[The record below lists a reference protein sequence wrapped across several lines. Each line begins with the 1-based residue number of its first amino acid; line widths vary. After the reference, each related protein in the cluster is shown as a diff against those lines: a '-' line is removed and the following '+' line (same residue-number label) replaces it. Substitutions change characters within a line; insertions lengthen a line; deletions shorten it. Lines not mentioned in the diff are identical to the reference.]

1 MTSEPVD
8 TLIKATGL
16 SRRAFA
22 KQYGVGEQ
30 VLLRLS
36 QGRFTKV
43 PESVINA
50 IYLAYDHQLET
61 LEATIDEYT
70 DQQSLQAAY
79 RAWRESRQPV
89 GELPERIPNI
99 PGKSPAQR
107 LAVAV
112 GSMSKLAAVLHVHDF
127 VVRRYVNGETRE
139 LPRSMRESMEKLGWG
154 NGAESLDRHQKLWL
168 DKHSAKEAK

>member
-1 MTSEPVD
+1 MNREPVD

-43 PESVINA
+43 PPSVEAA
-50 IYLAYDHQLET
+50 ILTAFADQEET
-61 LEATIDEYT
+61 LIEVLDGHT
-70 DQQSLQAAY
+70 LQAAY
-79 RAWRESRQPV
+79 HEWREDSQPV
-89 GELPERIPNI
+89 GQLPDKIPAI
-99 PGKSPAQR
+99 PGRSPAQR

-127 VVRRYVNGETRE
+127 VVRRYVNGQTYE
-139 LPRSMRESMEKLGWG
+139 LPHSMRESMIALGWEQ
-154 NGAESLDRHQKLWL
+154 GANKLDEHQKRWL
-168 DKHSAKEAK
+168 DGE

>member
-1 MTSEPVD
+1 MNREPVD

-43 PESVINA
+43 PESVAYA
-50 IYLAYDHQLET
+50 IYEAYEDDPKT
-61 LEATIDEYT
+61 LEETIADYT
-70 DQQSLQAAY
+70 SEQTLQAAY
-79 RAWRESRQPV
+79 REWRERQQPV
-89 GELPERIPNI
+89 GSLPDKIPAI

-127 VVRRYVNGETRE
+127 VVRRYVNGQTYE
-139 LPRSMRESMEKLGWG
+139 LPHSMRESMIALGWEQ
-154 NGAESLDRHQKLWL
+154 GANKLDEHQKRWL
-168 DKHSAKEAK
+168 DGE